1 MFASLPA
8 QFPDTRQ
15 NQVDIQQRYPKG
27 ESQISTYFSHY
38 HQSCFRHH
46 LTYNLNMFVQGEVD
60 DAASK
65 SLTLETKSEVHT
77 YARLLT
83 DMVRWIASIQVQFV
97 RCIAL
102 GRGAD
107 VHIWLRF
114 SENIF
119 CLF

>member
-8 QFPDTRQ
+8 QFPDTSH
-15 NQVDIQQRYPKG
+15 NQVDIQQRYPEG

-46 LTYNLNMFVQGEVD
+46 LANNLNMFVQGEVD
-60 DAASK
+60 DAASR
-65 SLTLETKSEVHT
+65 SLTLKTKSEVHT

-83 DMVRWIASIQVQFV
+83 DMVRWIAIIQVQFV